1 MKKIINGRLYDTDT
15 AKPIGADGSN
25 GSHSDFNYWEETLY
39 KKRTG
44 EYFLHG
50 YGGPRSR
57 YSKCF
62 GDNSWGWGEA
72 IIPLSYAKAREWA
85 EEHMSADEYGE
96 IFGMP
101 SEDVEPVALN
111 IQIDASLMAKIRAR
125 AAKDGASLTATV
137 AALLNKA
144 LGE

>member
-1 MKKIINGRLYDTDT
+1 MKKIINGKLYDTST
-15 AKPIGADGSN
+15 AKRIGADGSN

-50 YGGPRSR
+50 EGGPRSR
-57 YSKCF
+57 YSECL

-72 IIPLSYAKAREWA
+72 IIPLSYAKAREWS
-85 EEHMSADEYGE
+85 EEHMSVDEYGE

-101 SEDVEPVALN
+101 SEDAESVALN
-111 IQIDASLMAKIRAR
+111 IQIDASLMAKLRAR
-125 AAKDGASLTATV
+125 AAGDRTSLTATV
-137 AALLNKA
+137 AALLEKG
-144 LGE
+144 LE

>member
-1 MKKIINGRLYDTDT
+1 
-15 AKPIGADGSN
+15 
-25 GSHSDFNYWEETLY
+25 
-39 KKRTG
+39 
-44 EYFLHG
+44 
-50 YGGPRSR
+50 
-57 YSKCF
+57 
-62 GDNSWGWGEA
+62 
-72 IIPLSYAKAREWA
+72 
-85 EEHMSADEYGE
+85 MSADEYGE